1 MLEPVAISLRF
12 HPRGERHN
20 GEWHPPAPTGA
31 STTFHPF
38 HRDTEK
44 AADAAPPIA
53 SRMRHLA
60 PVVQNARQCPGI
72 DQIVCAVQP
81 RCVDTQW
88 PQAAASCPR
97 RQGWNDCAL
106 PQRPWLVDDEQVLR
120 TTRR

>member
-12 HPRGERHN
+12 HPRGVRRN
-20 GEWHPPAPTGA
+20 GEWPPPAPAGA
-31 STTFHPF
+31 SMTFHPF
-38 HRDTEK
+38 RRGTEMV
-44 AADAAPPIA
+44 AAAAPPIA

-60 PVVQNARQCPGI
+60 PVVQNARQRPGI

-81 RCVDTQW
+81 RCADTQW
-88 PQAAASCPR
+88 PQAATSCPR

-106 PQRPWLVDDEQVLR
+106 PQRLWRVDDEQVLR